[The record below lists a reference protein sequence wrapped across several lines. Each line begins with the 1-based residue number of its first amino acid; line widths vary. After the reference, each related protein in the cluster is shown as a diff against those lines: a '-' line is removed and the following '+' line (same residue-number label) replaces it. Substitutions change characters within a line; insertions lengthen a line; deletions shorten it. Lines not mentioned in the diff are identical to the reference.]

1 MTRIPETAC
10 MNTNRTTHPDES
22 DDAPWWRLDFTLSLM
37 LLIAV
42 AVLLIITSELWH
54 SHFGVH

>member
-1 MTRIPETAC
+1 

-22 DDAPWWRLDFTLSLM
+22 DDGPWWRLDFTMSLI
-37 LLIAV
+37 LLIAL